1 MKIMEKFAQKQR
13 ELANYSGVSLA
24 FLGDS
29 VTQGCFETYRRA
41 ADELRT
47 CYEQENGYHHQL
59 ARMLATLYPLVP
71 VNLINAGIC
80 GDGSD
85 HGLERLERDV
95 LQYHPDLVVVSFG
108 LNDCCNDNIPLPVYK
123 EALQGIFSRLQQENI
138 EAIFLTQNF
147 MNTKI
152 SSRIPEESLRNG
164 SALNMRKQLDGVL
177 KQYMEQGAAVARKY
191 GARVCDLYSVWE
203 KLDRCGV
210 DTTNLLANRINHP
223 IRQMHHYMAIKL
235 IETMLN
241 I

>member
-1 MKIMEKFAQKQR
+1 MKIAERLNAKQDMNSC
-13 ELANYSGVSLA
+13 APVTIA

-29 VTQGCFETYRRA
+29 VTQGCFECFIGDSGGIETVHDYGSAFSTHIR
-41 ADELRT
+41 EYL
-47 CYEQENGYHHQL
+47 NL
-59 ARMLATLYPLVP
+59 LYPNVQ
-71 VNLINAGIC
+71 INIIN
-80 GDGSD
+80 S
-85 HGLERLERDV
+85 GLSGGAAPGGLRRLERDV

-108 LNDCCNDNIPLPVYK
+108 LNDCCNDNIPLPVYA

-152 SSRIPEESLRNG
+152 SSRIPEKSLREG
-164 SALNMRKQLDGVL
+164 SALNMQRQVEGIL
-177 KQYMEQGAAVARKY
+177 KQYMEQGAAVAKEY

-203 KLDRCGV
+203 KLAGCGV